1 MREPYIVGI
10 DLGATQLRFIAA
22 KSKTGE
28 IRKSGPEDKGKY
40 FFPSPF
46 KKMGEGFL
54 IDNLLKKIP
63 LHERTSVYLYEKLN
77 IFLKKSALKKSQVKA
92 IGISVPGRILP
103 GNKFM
108 GANTPFTYATKDRYG
123 NYGIDV
129 MGTIKREFK
138 EIKIA
143 LDNDCNCAG
152 LAQGLYYKSLGI
164 DPHTTFYITISTGIG
179 GGGPRRD
186 LDEVGHIPVDG
197 GFPGLIPRCGC
208 GAYGCLEAYASG
220 EGILN
225 QALNILRLYREDKRM
240 FKQFE
245 TYESM
250 RLNKPLH
257 LSEKILVSH
266 LEREYS
272 RGRQLSTKLIF
283 RKAALD
289 KEKTGFDP
297 FARYLVETA
306 AVRTAKIIV
315 AISYIHGL
323 ERIGIGGSVALENP
337 RYVELISAEVNRIF
351 WKTPHIL
358 QREVKVELSPLG
370 YYVNDYGAL
379 SLVLDHKDIDQ
390 WVATMKKLA
399 NTKNETFMTFGHKE
413 I

>member
-1 MREPYIVGI
+1 MREQYIVGI

-22 KSKTGE
+22 RSKTGE

-46 KKMGEGFL
+46 KKKGEGFL
-54 IDNLLKKIP
+54 IDNLLRKIP
-63 LHERTSVYLYEKLN
+63 LHERVSVYLYEKLN
-77 IFLKKSALKKSQVKA
+77 ISLEKLALKKNQVKA

-129 MGTIKREFK
+129 MGTIKRNFK

-164 DPHTTFYITISTGIG
+164 DPYSTFYITISTGIG
-179 GGGPRRD
+179 GGGPKRD
-186 LDEVGHIPVDG
+186 LDEVGHTPIGG
-197 GFPGLIPRCGC
+197 GFPGLVPKCGC

-225 QALNILRLYREDKRM
+225 QALTILRLYKEDKGR

-245 TYESM
+245 AYESM
-250 RLNKPLH
+250 RLGRPLH
-257 LSEKILVSH
+257 LSDSILASY
-266 LEREYS
+266 LRREYLM
-272 RGRQLSTKLIF
+272 GRQLSTELIF

-289 KEKTGFDP
+289 RKGTGFDP

-306 AVRTAKIIV
+306 ALRTAKAIV
-315 AISYIHGL
+315 AISHIHGL

-337 RYVELISAEVNRIF
+337 KYIELISAEVDRVF
-351 WKTPHIL
+351 WKRPNIL
-358 QREVKVELSPLG
+358 QRDIKVELSPLG

-379 SLVLDHKDIDQ
+379 SLVLDRKDVDR

-399 NTKNETFMTFGHKE
+399 NTKNEK
-413 I
+413 